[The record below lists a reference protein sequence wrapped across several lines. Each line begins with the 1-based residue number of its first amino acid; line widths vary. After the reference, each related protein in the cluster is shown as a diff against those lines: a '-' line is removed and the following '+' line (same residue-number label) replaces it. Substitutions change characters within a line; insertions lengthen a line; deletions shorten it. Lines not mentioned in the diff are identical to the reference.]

1 MEQINPLDVL
11 NKIHKPIETG
21 LGANDRMPFGKHK
34 DELIFNMINE
44 NVSYINWCLENV
56 GSFKLSNEMF
66 EMYEAEWERYLINRE
81 EHNRSFSDE
90 YGYSES
96 DLPF

>member
-1 MEQINPLDVL
+1 MEQINPLSVL
-11 NKIHKPIETG
+11 NKIHKPVETG
-21 LGANDRMPFGKHK
+21 LGINDKMLFGKHK
-34 DELIFNMINE
+34 GELIINMINE
-44 NVSYINWCLENV
+44 NVSYIHWCIENV
-56 GSFKLSNEMF
+56 GSFKLSNEA
-66 EMYEAEWERYLINRE
+66 YEKYEEEYTRYLERKQ